1 MSGLRSP
8 RMPTGLPGLDHLLE
22 GGIVR
27 GNSFLIEGPPGSGK
41 STFAMRMIYE
51 GIVQYDEPGLVI
63 TFEEFPRQIYQE
75 SLAYG
80 IDLAAL
86 EKSGKLRVVW
96 TPPERILSGFSGKS
110 DLVDTLI
117 GQLGV
122 RRLVIDSITHFKRVA
137 HDETQLR
144 ETLASVLNYL
154 KLRGINAL
162 LVKELERYDD
172 ATIAF
177 EEYLVDASMRV
188 YNASAKGGG
197 ENVRYVE
204 IRKTR
209 GQGHVSGHHPFAFTD
224 SGIEVYPTL
233 RPRDVRARSEA
244 KVSHQKVPVGV
255 AGIDTMLGGGVWNG
269 SVNLIAG
276 TPGTGKSVLGY
287 HFLDTG
293 LRAGESV
300 MLVSMRNSAPK
311 VLHHVTSLGMNW
323 DTHLQSAKLRIRE
336 ILPIGTSLEAVLNEI
351 YQQLR
356 EVRPGRLVLDSIDD
370 LWGIAWDDDRVRDA
384 LLVLTEMVESAGT
397 TTVVL
402 HEMRPQD
409 GVTEVRSDYA
419 DVASCVMQVTLVEAG
434 GELRRFFGIRKF
446 SGGDHAKELRE
457 FTIDGTGMHVDRKPQ
472 GLTGILSGNTSGTLS
487 DIAERVIPTLE
498 ELTESV
504 RELEEA
510 SVVDPAKVR
519 ELRAKLGLMDVL
531 LREHFGVTSFHT
543 LADELLGTSRG

>member
-1 MSGLRSP
+1 MSALRSP
-8 RMPTGLPGLDHLLE
+8 RMPTGLAGLDHLLE
-22 GGIVR
+22 GGVVR

-63 TFEEFPRQIYQE
+63 TFEEFPKQIYQE
-75 SLAYG
+75 ALGYG

-96 TPPERILSGFSGKS
+96 TPPERILQGFSGKS

-117 GQLGV
+117 DRLGV
-122 RRLVIDSITHFKRVA
+122 RRLAIDSITHFKRVA
-137 HDETQLR
+137 HDEVQLR

-154 KLRGINAL
+154 KLRGINAI

-188 YNASAKGGG
+188 YNAPSRGGG

-209 GQGHVSGHHPFAFTD
+209 GQGHVSGRHPFAFTD
-224 SGIEVYPTL
+224 AGIEVYPTL
-233 RPRDVRARSEA
+233 RPRDVRSRRTD
-244 KVSHQKVPVGV
+244 VSHQRVPVGV
-255 AGIDTMLGGGVWNG
+255 LGVDSMLGGGVWNG

-287 HFLDTG
+287 QFLDTG
-293 LRAGESV
+293 LRAGEPV
-300 MLVSMRNSAPK
+300 MLVSMRNTAPK
-311 VLHHVTSLGMNW
+311 VLHHVTSLGMSW
-323 DTHLQSAKLRIRE
+323 DEHLRSGRLRIRE
-336 ILPIGTSLEAVLNEI
+336 ILPIGTSIEAVLNEI
-351 YQQLR
+351 HRQVI
-356 EVRPGRLVLDSIDD
+356 EARPGRLVLDSIED
-370 LWGIAWDDDRVRDA
+370 LWGIARDDDRVRDA

-397 TTVVL
+397 TTFVL

-457 FTIDGTGMHVDRKPQ
+457 FTIDGSGIHVDRKPQ
-472 GLTGILSGNTSGTLS
+472 GLSGILSGNTSGTLS
-487 DIAERVIPTLE
+487 DIAERVIPTLD
-498 ELTESV
+498 ELTAMV
-504 RELEEA
+504 RELEA
-510 SVVDPAKVR
+510 GVVGDPAKVL
-519 ELRAKLGLMDVL
+519 ELRGKLGLMDVL

-543 LADELLGTSRG
+543 LVDELAAVPDA

>member
-1 MSGLRSP
+1 
-8 RMPTGLPGLDHLLE
+8 MPTGLPGLDHLLE

-51 GIVQYDEPGLVI
+51 GVVRYDEPGLVI
-63 TFEEFPRQIYQE
+63 TFEEFPKQIYQE
-75 SLAYG
+75 ALAYG

-96 TPPERILSGFSGKS
+96 TPPERILQGFSGKS

-137 HDETQLR
+137 HDEVQLR
-144 ETLASVLNYL
+144 ETLAAVLNYL

-188 YNASAKGGG
+188 YNAPSGGGG

-209 GQGHVSGHHPFAFTD
+209 GQGHVSGRHPFAFTD
-224 SGIEVYPTL
+224 SGVEVYPTL
-233 RPRDVRARSEA
+233 RPRDVRVRRDTS
-244 KVSHQKVPVGV
+244 VPHQRVPVGV
-255 AGIDTMLGGGVWNG
+255 PGVDAMLGGGVWNG

-287 HFLDTG
+287 HFLDIG
-293 LRAGESV
+293 IRAGEPV
-300 MLVSMRNSAPK
+300 MLVSMRNTAPK
-311 VLHHVTSLGMNW
+311 VLHHVTSLGMSW
-323 DTHLQSAKLRIRE
+323 DAHLESGRLRIRE

-351 YQQLR
+351 HCQLLDA
-356 EVRPGRLVLDSIDD
+356 RPGRLVLDSIDD
-370 LWGIAWDDDRVRDA
+370 LWSIARDDDRVRDA

-397 TTVVL
+397 TTFVL

-419 DVASCVMQVTLVEAG
+419 DVAACVMQLTLVEAG
-434 GELRRFFGIRKF
+434 GELRRFLGIRKF

-457 FTIDGTGMHVDRKPQ
+457 FTIDGAGLHVDRKPQ
-472 GLTGILSGNTSGTLS
+472 GLNGILSGNTSGTLS
-487 DIAERVIPTLE
+487 DIADRVIPTLD
-498 ELTESV
+498 ELTAMV
-504 RELEEA
+504 RELEAGADGDPA
-510 SVVDPAKVR
+510 SVRA
-519 ELRAKLGLMDVL
+519 LRAKLGLMDVL

-543 LADELLGTSRG
+543 LADELLGAGVGPASTRS